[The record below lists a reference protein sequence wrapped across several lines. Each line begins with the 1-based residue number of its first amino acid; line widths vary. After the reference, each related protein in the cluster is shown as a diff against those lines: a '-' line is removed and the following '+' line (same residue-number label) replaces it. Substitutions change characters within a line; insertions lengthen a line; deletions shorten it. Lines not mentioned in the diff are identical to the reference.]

1 MKIPALPTA
10 VAVVTAA
17 LVLAGFMV
25 FHRRAVGKIAFDFS
39 RIVSSEAHGGRYAQ
53 LNGVRLY
60 YETYGSGPP
69 VLVLHGGSGALEDMR
84 NQILALAPT
93 RFVIAVDLRG
103 HGRSTDSDTP
113 LSYVLMADDVLKL
126 LDQLQIRRT
135 DIVGWS
141 DGGIIALDLAMHHP
155 ERVRRIV
162 TIGANYDVDG
172 LVEVPSMNAPDA
184 AHWPERYR
192 KVVAMWATQPRYSL
206 AEVAK
211 ISAPTLV
218 MAGEFDIVKREHTDR
233 LAHAIR
239 GGEERIIDGA
249 THHVIWEMPDIVDAE
264 MLRFLNEASLP

>member
-1 MKIPALPTA
+1 

-17 LVLAGFMV
+17 LVLAAFMV
-25 FHRRAVGKIAFDFS
+25 FHRHVVGKIAFDFW
-39 RIVSSEAHGGRYAQ
+39 RMVSSAAHGGRYAQ

-69 VLVLHGGSGALEDMR
+69 VLVLSGGALEDMR

-103 HGRSTDSDTP
+103 HGRSSDSDTP

-141 DGGIIALDLAMHHP
+141 DGGIIALDLVMHHP

-172 LVEVPSMNAPDA
+172 LVEVPSMKAPDA

-206 AEVAK
+206 AELAG

-218 MAGEFDIVKREHTDR
+218 MAGEFDIVKREHTIR

-239 GGEERIIDGA
+239 GGEECIIDGA
-249 THHVIWEMPDIVDAE
+249 THGVIWEMPDIVDAE
-264 MLRFLNEASLP
+264 MLPFLNEALPQ

>member
-1 MKIPALPTA
+1 MKIRALPPA

-17 LVLAGFMV
+17 LVLAAFMV
-25 FHRRAVGKIAFDFS
+25 FHRQVVGKIAFDFW
-39 RIVSSEAHGGRYAQ
+39 RMVSSEAHGGRYAQ

-69 VLVLHGGSGALEDMR
+69 VLVLSGGALEDMR

-103 HGRSTDSDTP
+103 HGRSSDSDTP

-141 DGGIIALDLAMHHP
+141 DGGIIALDVAMHHP

-206 AEVAK
+206 AELAG

-218 MAGEFDIVKREHTDR
+218 MAGEFDIVKREHTHR

-249 THHVIWEMPDIVDAE
+249 THHVIWEMPDIVDAK
-264 MLRFLNEASLP
+264 MLRFLNEALP